1 MSPNCKYPMLQVNQL
16 DCIIIE
22 MEKGRNMKNVVSTEK
37 NVWLQTIKGCL
48 SIMSTPP
55 CLHP

>member
-22 MEKGRNMKNVVSTEK
+22 MEKGRNKKNVVSTEK
-37 NVWLQTIKGCL
+37 ERVARD
-48 SIMSTPP
+48 
-55 CLHP
+55 